1 MLYPIMEPKRPS
13 AERKRVAPPAS
24 GAAALHLP
32 PAHELPPPYVD
43 ERLVEPETRQEMVRG
58 RLFHAAPANPEHGD
72 EHTELDYL
80 ARGYL
85 APGYTAS
92 TDLLTRAGPESD
104 FATDTC
110 IRRSGIDPRTGSR
123 YLEEVAFEVVN
134 TQSLGHMVERAQQLT
149 RKGVRRVFAIFVKKR
164 EVGEWSPSRASF
176 LPLDLDGTI
185 DDRTLIRPLPVRAL
199 FDTAV
204 ADDSIVDALVAK
216 ANPRLA
222 ERIAEG
228 HAEGL
233 AEGLAKVLLKL
244 LGQRFGTISDATRAR
259 VETAA
264 IEQLDAWTDRILT
277 AATIDEV
284 LAP

>member
-13 AERKRVAPPAS
+13 AERTVVAPPAS
-24 GAAALHLP
+24 GAVAARF

-43 ERLVEPETRQEMVRG
+43 DRLVEPESRQEMVRG
-58 RLFHAAPANPEHGD
+58 RLIHAVPANPEHGD
-72 EHTELDYL
+72 EHTVLDYL
-80 ARGYL
+80 AQGYL
-85 APGYTAS
+85 APGHTAS
-92 TDLLTRAGPESD
+92 TDLLTRAGPKSD

-134 TQSLGHMVERAQQLT
+134 TQSLAHTIERAHELT
-149 RKGVRRVFAIFVKKR
+149 SKGVRRVFAIFVKRR
-164 EVGEWSPSRASF
+164 EVAEWSLSRAGF
-176 LPLDLDGTI
+176 VPLDLESAI
-185 DDRTLIRPLPVRAL
+185 EDRTLVRPLPVRAL

-222 ERIAEG
+222 ERIADGHAKG

-233 AEGLAKVLLKL
+233 AEGLSKAVRTACSL
-244 LGQRFGTISDATRAR
+244 LGIPLGPDERAHL
-259 VETAA
+259 ET
-264 IEQLDAWTDRILT
+264 LDADGLDALLT
-277 AATIDEV
+277 HLETHRHWPRE
-284 LAP
+284 